1 MEDLFSLADVEY
13 VLFVGE
19 GNFSFSTSMIK
30 FWQLSLSNSEFRQED
45 RNICEFKLSNVYA
58 TCYENEPVSDNAK
71 ENIEIL
77 KEMGVN
83 VRIGFDATKRLRLK
97 CKYFDKIIFMFPHV
111 GGKMKIQKNRQLL
124 ENFATNISNHL
135 NPNNPWAQVIIT
147 LCGGQGGTPFDP
159 VKRSESDTWQ
169 ALKMAAFG
177 NLQLVSIG
185 FFDIESFR
193 NKVQDSY
200 SSYGYRGIDKGFNI
214 EKGVVHVFEISRGPV
229 CISEKSTPD
238 QVKVNWKLNSI
249 EDLHKN
255 YVQRKLNQLYDNSSF
270 IGKKFEVIVA
280 YINNFCGTK
289 LGKENFDS
297 KTIDCIDKYKQFD
310 VPIEFDEKHPPGL
323 EIVIEQSFT
332 LNFKSFPIK
341 PYVLVKN
348 CPEELIKGL
357 VRIVSSECMTFQGN
371 CILLVDLTM
380 MCINNISQKY
390 SPDGEEESENSLSC
404 IWSSKKSL
412 YPPKYRHCLS
422 FWLPNNGNTQQ
433 KIMKLD
439 DSALASVLWC
449 CGYDTVTKC
458 QIVDTYE
465 VDNRVSNTL
474 ELEYQS
480 YEFALSPLLAFEIQ
494 TKSIAETL
502 KTLFNIELR

>member
-58 TCYENEPVSDNAK
+58 TCYENEPVSVKAK
-71 ENIEIL
+71 ENIKIL

-135 NPNNPWAQVIIT
+135 NPNNPRAQVIIT

-200 SSYGYRGIDKGFNI
+200 SSYGYRGKDKGFNI
-214 EKGVVHVFEISRGPV
+214 EKGVVHVFEVSRGPV

-249 EDLHKN
+249 EDLQTN

-310 VPIEFDEKHPPGL
+310 VPIEFDDKHPPGL

-332 LNFKSFPIK
+332 LNFTSFPIK

-357 VRIVSSECMTFQGN
+357 MKIVPSECITFKGN
-371 CILLVDLTM
+371 CILLLDLTM
-380 MCINNISQKY
+380 MCVKNISQKN
-390 SPDGEEESENSLSC
+390 SSGGEDDSEKSLSC

-422 FWLPNNGNTQQ
+422 FWLPNTGNNQQ

-458 QIVDTYE
+458 RIVDTYE
-465 VDNRVSNTL
+465 VANRVSNTL

-502 KTLFNIELR
+502 KTLINIELR